1 MMYDVRSKMEINS
14 TMRIRIRHIALI
26 FALLLFG
33 GVANEAWGKVTY
45 HILSLPMTTHQLDGT
60 RNIEG
65 STMSV
70 FCENVRV
77 EVLRVVSSDLH
88 VNLPFEYKSPL
99 VTTYHY
105 YAADK
110 ITRST
115 NPEQLYGYNNTKY
128 YFYTINGSSANEDVP
143 GNQLTAG
150 ATCEDNIDIYV
161 TYDYDPATSSMD
173 LGVDLLNPN
182 SGSHKIYNIH
192 LKDRMVVLNQ
202 KRQNRPGAVLDGKY
216 TSEHLDYL

>member
-88 VNLPFEYKSPL
+88 VNLPFEYKSP
-99 VTTYHY
+99 
-105 YAADK
+105 
-110 ITRST
+110 R
-115 NPEQLYGYNNTKY
+115 
-128 YFYTINGSSANEDVP
+128 
-143 GNQLTAG
+143 
-150 ATCEDNIDIYV
+150 
-161 TYDYDPATSSMD
+161 
-173 LGVDLLNPN
+173 
-182 SGSHKIYNIH
+182 
-192 LKDRMVVLNQ
+192 
-202 KRQNRPGAVLDGKY
+202 
-216 TSEHLDYL
+216 